1 MSKRKGFTL
10 IELLVVIAIIALL
23 MSIMMPALSRVK
35 KQARKVAC
43 TAQMKQWGLI
53 WKFYCDD
60 NEGYWLSGAG
70 GGSGRWWVQPMLEGR
85 HRIDEKLRCCP
96 SATKSN
102 VDNKIGSWA
111 YQAWEVPNTAQY
123 NDNGLDYIGSYG
135 PNGWMCNPRS
145 TGSAEV
151 WGRGP
156 ADDHWRTPNVKGAW
170 NVPLFQGQWWV
181 DAWPR
186 HPDAPPVIVDTEY
199 GAIPDQPNLNEMER
213 VCVDRHDG
221 FVTNLF
227 CDFSAR
233 PVGLKEL
240 WTLKWNKSYDVAG
253 PWTKAGGVAPAD
265 WPQWM
270 RGMKD
275 Y

>member
-43 TAQMKQWGLI
+43 TSQLKQWGLI

-60 NEGYWLSGAG
+60 NDGYWLSGEG
-70 GGSGRWWVQPMLEGR
+70 GGSGRWWVEPMLQGR
-85 HRIDEKLRCCP
+85 HKIDEKLRCCP
-96 SATKSN
+96 SAAKSN
-102 VDNKIGSWA
+102 MTNKIGSWA
-111 YQAWEVPNTAQY
+111 FQAWTVPNTAQY
-123 NDNGLDYIGSYG
+123 SDDGQDYIGSYG

-145 TGSAEV
+145 SGNAGV
-151 WGRGP
+151 WGRSP
-156 ADDHWRTPNVKGAW
+156 ADDHWRTPNVKGAY
-170 NVPLFQGQWWV
+170 NIPLFQGQWWV

-186 HPDAPPVIVDTEY
+186 ENDAPPEIVDTEY
-199 GAIPDQPNLNEMER
+199 GAIPDRPNVNEMER

-221 FVTNLF
+221 FVNNLF

-240 WTLKWNKSYDVAG
+240 WTLQWHKGYNVNG
-253 PWTKAGGVAPAD
+253 PWTKAGGITPGD

-270 RGMKD
+270 RGFKD